1 MRAILND
8 IPLGKRKT
16 EIGIILRQAWF
27 IDGCFFNGEV
37 WTGTNDADLK
47 ALEVIDHSI
56 LCLITGAQAKVPV
69 EMLYL
74 KTSQWPILNVIAVR
88 RILYLHNKKT

>member
-1 MRAILND
+1 MRVILND

-16 EIGIILRQAWF
+16 EIGIILRQEWF
-27 IDGCFFNGEV
+27 ITGCFFNGEV
-37 WTGTNDADLK
+37 WTGTKDADLK

-56 LCLITGAQAKVPV
+56 LCLITAAQAKVPV

-74 KTSQWPILNVIAVR
+74 ETSHLPILNVISV
-88 RILYLHNKKT
+88 KKII